1 MREKEKQ
8 LVVSEV
14 NILRELRHPFIVRYY
29 DRIID
34 KAATKIYI
42 VMEFCEGGDLGGL
55 IKRCKKEGC
64 VGGRWL
70 PAAARAMRMRANT
83 PPPSSTLI
91 ECCLSLRCPTP
102 PLPCSTA
109 IEEEFVWH
117 VFTQTVMA
125 LKECHRHREGSGA
138 AAGGAAAAAGA
149 GAAAGAAGG
158 SGRITPILHRDLKPG
173 NIFLD
178 GQRNI
183 KVGDFGLAKE
193 LSSESKFATTNV
205 GTPFYMSPEMVNE
218 CKYNEKSDIWAL
230 GCLLYELCALA
241 PPFDATNQLSLAVK
255 INAGKFARIPAKYSE
270 DLYRAIR
277 WMLTLE
283 VSHTALPLCPA
294 APRAKVLIV
303 TPPLLLFV
311 SPARSL
317 SLLPLPLQSAKR
329 PSVEDLER
337 LPRIAAM
344 APQSGLLVRE
354 HALNH
359 AYGARMRELRG
370 REEEVARREA
380 AVREGER
387 SLREREAA
395 LAARVA
401 EAARVEAAL
410 TARAGTLADEESRR
424 YSMGDRPRRPS
435 GSVGP
440 APAAPVAPGSTGSS
454 ASGWPAAPQL
464 HRASSLPEAA
474 MEAHLV
480 AAAALKR
487 TRSMSGA
494 AGTGHLQAAAAAAA
508 AGEGATAI
516 SISVP
521 HGELQRRPSLMVPGS
536 GSVSSA
542 ATPTPVG
549 SLGTPLY
556 APSAAFAG
564 PSPFGGTPAG
574 SSSSMGMDCDNE
586 GPAAAAAAAAPSGH
600 GVPAHGGFRP
610 SLVPAPS
617 GYYNAGFAPAPLG
630 GIAMAA
636 KPSAAVGAAGGL
648 AMMGPGYGENGA
660 QAMRMPPRP
669 SAGV

>member
-1 MREKEKQ
+1 
-8 LVVSEV
+8 
-14 NILRELRHPFIVRYY
+14 
-29 DRIID
+29 
-34 KAATKIYI
+34 
-42 VMEFCEGGDLGGL
+42 
-55 IKRCKKEGC
+55 
-64 VGGRWL
+64 
-70 PAAARAMRMRANT
+70 
-83 PPPSSTLI
+83 
-91 ECCLSLRCPTP
+91 
-102 PLPCSTA
+102 
-109 IEEEFVWH
+109 
-117 VFTQTVMA
+117 
-125 LKECHRHREGSGA
+125 
-138 AAGGAAAAAGA
+138 
-149 GAAAGAAGG
+149 
-158 SGRITPILHRDLKPG
+158 
-173 NIFLD
+173 
-178 GQRNI
+178 
-183 KVGDFGLAKE
+183 
-193 LSSESKFATTNV
+193 
-205 GTPFYMSPEMVNE
+205 
-218 CKYNEKSDIWAL
+218 
-230 GCLLYELCALA
+230 
-241 PPFDATNQLSLAVK
+241 
-255 INAGKFARIPAKYSE
+255 
-270 DLYRAIR
+270 
-277 WMLTLE
+277 
-283 VSHTALPLCPA
+283 
-294 APRAKVLIV
+294 
-303 TPPLLLFV
+303 
-311 SPARSL
+311 
-317 SLLPLPLQSAKR
+317 
-329 PSVEDLER
+329 VEDLER

-440 APAAPVAPGSTGSS
+440 APAAPVASGS
-454 ASGWPAAPQL
+454 AGWPAAPQL

-474 MEAHLV
+474 MDAHLS

-487 TRSMSGA
+487 TRSMSGT
-494 AGTGHLQAAAAAAA
+494 AGTGHMQAAAAAAA

-521 HGELQRRPSLMVPGS
+521 HGELQRRPSLMVPGA
-536 GSVSSA
+536 SSA

-564 PSPFGGTPAG
+564 PSPFGGAPAG
-574 SSSSMGMDCDNE
+574 CSSSMGMDCDNE
-586 GPAAAAAAAAPSGH
+586 GPAAAAAAAPSGH

-636 KPSAAVGAAGGL
+636 KPSAAVGTAGGL

-669 SAGV
+669 AAAV